1 MEQSFLAVEILE
13 IKGLNERKL
22 GLNERKLDRL
32 TLLITDPQPTTLP
45 HGPRKIKIKLIKK
58 YF

>member
-13 IKGLNERKL
+13 IK